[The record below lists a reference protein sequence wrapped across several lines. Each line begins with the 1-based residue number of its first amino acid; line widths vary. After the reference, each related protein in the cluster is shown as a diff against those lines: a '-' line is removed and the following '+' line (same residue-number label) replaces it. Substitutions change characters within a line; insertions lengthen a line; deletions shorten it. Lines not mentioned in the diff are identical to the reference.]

1 MKRILSMIIDDIFVW
16 KREMYVFVRRKING
30 IKKNLFYYRSNNMY
44 KNIKLNNL

>member
-30 IKKNLFYYRSNNMY
+30 IKKIYFIIEIIICIR
-44 KNIKLNNL
+44 I